1 LRISLGKILTTIEV
15 LIETAK
21 RPQGLGIP
29 GSPPGQKN
37 LIFFLSLLSR
47 INHTSSLILM
57 SHPMTQT
64 RFTELIDKYL
74 LEALTDPERAELAAA
89 LEEEAYAAQA
99 KEIIHGFLAKQQFN
113 YGPDLQDLYARIEKN
128 LIAERPKVAFIR
140 RFRWVAAAVVVLAI
154 ATTYLAVF
162 KRDSRPVVAF
172 KDDVPAPAVSRPTL
186 ILAGGKKIIL
196 DSVASGSLAGAGAAS
211 AEKTSDGKLI
221 YHATAAIEF
230 NTLSNPRGS
239 KPVQLQLPDKTIVW
253 LNAES
258 SVTFPTAFTGSSRE
272 VTLTGE
278 AFFEVVHNAEKPF
291 RVHASDQTIE
301 DIGTSFNVNA
311 YADEPGVRSTLVEGS
326 VKIGKTILRPGQQYV
341 NGIVTTANIEQTLAW
356 KNGLFSFDQADIH
369 EVMKQLSRWYN
380 VEVIYEG
387 KIDYVPFQGEIGRD
401 LTLAQVL
408 KGLEQIHVHFRIEE
422 DKRIIIMP

>member
-1 LRISLGKILTTIEV
+1 
-15 LIETAK
+15 
-21 RPQGLGIP
+21 
-29 GSPPGQKN
+29 
-37 LIFFLSLLSR
+37 
-47 INHTSSLILM
+47 
-57 SHPMTQT
+57 MTQT

-89 LEEEAYAAQA
+89 LDEDTYAAQA
-99 KEIIHGFLAKQQFN
+99 KEIIHQYLAEKQFN
-113 YGPDLQDLYARIEKN
+113 YGPDLQHLYAKIEKD
-128 LIAERPKVAFIR
+128 LVAERPKIFFIR
-140 RFRWVAAAVVVLAI
+140 RYRWVAAAVLLLAM

-162 KRDSRPVVAF
+162 KRDVKHVVAF
-172 KDDVPAPAVSRPTL
+172 RDDVPAPAFSRPTL
-186 ILAGGKKIIL
+186 VLAGGKKIVL
-196 DSVASGSLAGAGAAS
+196 DSVASGSLAGFGAAS
-211 AEKTSDGKLI
+211 AEKTPDGKLI
-221 YHATAAIEF
+221 YHATAAVEF
-230 NTLSNPRGS
+230 NTLTNPRAS

-258 SVTFPTAFTGSSRE
+258 SITFPTAFTGAGRE

-278 AFFEVVHNAEKPF
+278 AYFEVVHNAEKPF
-291 RVHASDQTIE
+291 RVNAANQAIE

-311 YADEPGVRSTLVEGS
+311 YTDEPGVKTTLIEGS
-326 VKIGKTILRPGQQYV
+326 VKVGKTVLQPGQQYV
-341 NGIVTTANIEQTLAW
+341 NGRVTTANIEQTLAW
-356 KNGLFSFDQADIH
+356 KNGLFSFDGADIH

-387 KIDYVPFQGEIGRD
+387 KIDSVPFQGEIGRA